1 MDPNNQTEQPDGEVV
16 YCTPDPR
23 TGRQPEYYASEQPVH
38 AATSE
43 QPVHAAT
50 SEHESDTPRRRGRST
65 GDTYRKK
72 NKEPIN
78 RAIDFGPDGNKIG
91 PSTGPF
97 ANSLGQIARDHV
109 PIIYPE
115 WKKVPEKI
123 KNDCWQKIKVGT
135 VVLII
140 LLFIFTRT
148 WSYRPARSLRSR
160 PRRFDKYLL
169 QEEWPN
175 LPVGKRDVVL
185 KSLGNRWKEHKSRLH
200 RNYILS
206 ENDEDPRARYHIPPD
221 HWDEFV
227 RHCSTDE
234 FKVLYIISYAANLFL
249 YYTLVNFY

>member
-1 MDPNNQTEQPDGEVV
+1 MDPNNQTEQTDDEVV
-16 YCTPDPR
+16 YCTPDPQ
-23 TGRQPEYYASEQPVH
+23 TGRQPEYYASQQPVH

-43 QPVHAAT
+43 PEQRVSIET
-50 SEHESDTPRRRGRST
+50 GTEHESDTPRRRGRST
-65 GDTYRKK
+65 GETYRKR
-72 NKEPIN
+72 NKDPVN
-78 RAIDFGPDGNKIG
+78 RAIEFGPDGNKIG

-109 PIIYPE
+109 PIIYPD

-148 WSYRPARSLRSR
+148 AYYLFDI
-160 PRRFDKYLL
+160 RFDKYLL

-185 KSLGNRWKEHKSRLH
+185 KSLGNRWKEHKSRLY
-200 RNYILS
+200 RAYILS